1 MIYEYIQFLSS
12 LKFITA
18 SMKLLS
24 MIMKRIQSFVL
35 FFYLFIYLF
44 IYFLLLLLLFLPALI
59 LEVIHKFMQH
69 MHIHIYQFS
78 LQDFPYSCKM
88 YNEKHKAKQN
98 ATHLYNKHGKERKN
112 A

>member
-1 MIYEYIQFLSS
+1 
-12 LKFITA
+12 
-18 SMKLLS
+18 
-24 MIMKRIQSFVL
+24 MIMKRMQSSVVVVF
-35 FFYLFIYLF
+35 LF
-44 IYFLLLLLLFLPALI
+44 IYFFITYFFIFFLLFFLPALI

-88 YNEKHKAKQN
+88 YNEKNKAKQN